1 MSFFQLTSLG
11 PENFIQSTLINCG
24 CYTLY
29 FDSDYEKAYN
39 NIIKSKGKFYLKD
52 MNLLLEIIMGFA
64 PLKEELDLFYFFSK
78 KNLEDELSFEELI
91 NILNNIRNY
100 LNERAT
106 KAKNY
111 KSFEKYYFDHY
122 HHRTASSDPNVAFRS
137 PATKG
142 MNYGFYEFD
151 NNINDVKVN
160 NIYKPLRKCPETKYA
175 EELIKSKYISYK

>member
-1 MSFFQLTSLG
+1 MGFSPLN
-11 PENFIQSTLINCG
+11 E
-24 CYTLY
+24 
-29 FDSDYEKAYN
+29 E
-39 NIIKSKGKFYLKD
+39 
-52 MNLLLEIIMGFA
+52 LEIFYDFSQKK
-64 PLKEELDLFYFFSK
+64 LNEELSY
-78 KNLEDELSFEELI
+78 EELI
-91 NILNNIRNY
+91 NTVNKIRTF
-100 LNERAT
+100 LNERAD

-151 NNINDVKVN
+151 NNINNIKVN

>member
-1 MSFFQLTSLG
+1 M
-11 PENFIQSTLINCG
+11 NVFIR
-24 CYTLY
+24 
-29 FDSDYEKAYN
+29 
-39 NIIKSKGKFYLKD
+39 
-52 MNLLLEIIMGFA
+52 
-64 PLKEELDLFYFFSK
+64 ELDLHIKGIEQYIKISK
-78 KNLEDELSFEELI
+78 DEIKS
-91 NILNNIRNY
+91 
-100 LNERAT
+100 T

-151 NNINDVKVN
+151 NNINNIKVN